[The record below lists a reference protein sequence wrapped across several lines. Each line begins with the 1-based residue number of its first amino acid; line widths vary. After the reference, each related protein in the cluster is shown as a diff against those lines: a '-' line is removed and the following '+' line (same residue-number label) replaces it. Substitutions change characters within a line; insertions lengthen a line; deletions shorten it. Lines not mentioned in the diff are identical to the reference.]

1 VLYRLYLF
9 FTSVFSLILESFL
22 ALHLVGGVETFCIIY
37 SSSFGS
43 VLRRNMATALSYRLV
58 RVEGIPQIGEIL
70 LQRER
75 GPLAFLDL
83 VGSQFFETFHFVFD
97 TLDVCDD

>member
-1 VLYRLYLF
+1 MLYLF
-9 FTSVFSLILESFL
+9 RVYLSTSVFRSFL
-22 ALHLVGGVETFCIIY
+22 ASHLVGGVETFCIIY

-43 VLRRNMATALSYRLV
+43 VLRRNMATALSFRLV
-58 RVEGIPQIGEIL
+58 RIEGIPQVGEKL

-83 VGSQFFETFHFVFD
+83 VGSEFFETSHFVFD
-97 TLDVCDD
+97 TLDFCDD